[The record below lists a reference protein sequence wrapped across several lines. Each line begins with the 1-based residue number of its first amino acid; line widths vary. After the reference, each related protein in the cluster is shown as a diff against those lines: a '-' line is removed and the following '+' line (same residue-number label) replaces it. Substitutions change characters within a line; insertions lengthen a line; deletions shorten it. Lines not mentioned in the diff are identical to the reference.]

1 MPSTDIKDYWRRSGG
16 IGDRQP
22 RRRYWAGAVGVAAPT
37 LAYPVMVGIA
47 KVLGIAT
54 AGVGATALSSAVSN
68 KIKENPEILN
78 TPQAKAIMLSL
89 GITPSNLFKKKKDES
104 IEDIVER
111 IETIKK
117 EPDQK
122 PPEDPKWKKA
132 LEIVEKA
139 TFDTASK
146 RIKQKILNYYE
157 NKIVTKVTQG
167 ETRDMVNNT
176 LGELRKEYP
185 KLFDK
190 ITTSH
195 VKKDGTVGYVLATPK
210 GKIYGNSL
218 EDIAAKRLNYF
229 GETPTGTLSTDEVAQ
244 VLYENKFGEKDIKT
258 IKQRIS
264 QKFLEDYGVE
274 YTRGGERGGKKLYLN
289 KEQFENVLPKL
300 LKEYST
306 DNQKIEVAKQLLMTH
321 DITSMNQ
328 LAKAMKELGY
338 LKWGEKT
345 RERFRKIFPDILQT
359 KYRGGEG
366 IPKNLS
372 VKIRRNLIKEF
383 GAPTVERAL
392 IDYKE
397 ALGYG
402 ESTQIMHTRPKKKL
416 TETLYDAHDLMFGSG
431 KENKAY
437 AYGLD
442 RIRTQVQ
449 NNLRKIQHNYSKKD
463 WENNMTVDVSPLLI
477 KDFGFPKRM
486 SLQKYTN
493 KLNSMITDL
502 SLATDGKV
510 TGGMLDESTW
520 DFVETKVGVDWS
532 NVPGMG
538 LIKENLQKIDPLF
551 KKLRYEMK
559 EDDKG
564 RQRLVINQETGMP
577 EIKKGVTLSQDEAE
591 LLVTFFG
598 NLTEQIIGA
607 PKNQPISI
615 DDMTEILKRIT
626 KKRGGLIGTGVD
638 QYIINRGI

>member
-1 MPSTDIKDYWRRSGG
+1 MSYIPWWQRMSPPTFTERFDLGGLAGRLGNRPKRVGLRSGTALASYPPFRG
-16 IGDRQP
+16 TSGSSGALKAWRGAEMKETLP
-22 RRRYWAGAVGVAAPT
+22 KSWLPEAGALT
-37 LAYPVMVGIA
+37 
-47 KVLGIAT
+47 
-54 AGVGATALSSAVSN
+54 SSA
-68 KIKENPEILN
+68 ILASRDRK
-78 TPQAKAIMLSL
+78 P
-89 GITPSNLFKKKKDES
+89 KDES
-104 IEDIVER
+104 KEDIVER
-111 IETIKK
+111 VEKVEKDRK

-132 LEIVEKA
+132 LKAVETA
-139 TFDTASK
+139 TFETAAN
-146 RIKQKILNYYE
+146 RIKNKILNYYK
-157 NKIVTKVTQG
+157 NKVVTKETQA
-167 ETRDMVNNT
+167 ETRQIVNNM

-190 ITTSH
+190 IVTSH
-195 VKKDGTVGYVLATPK
+195 VKKDGTISYVFATPK
-210 GKIYGNSL
+210 GKIYGDSL

-229 GETPTGTLSTDEVAQ
+229 GETPSGILSTDNVAQ
-244 VLYENKFGEKDIKT
+244 ILYENKFGEKDIKT

-274 YTRGGERGGKKLYLN
+274 YTTGGEYGGKKHYIN
-289 KEQFENVLPKL
+289 KEQFENVLPTL

-306 DNQKIEVAKQLLMTH
+306 DNQKIEVAKQLIMTH

-328 LAKAMKELGY
+328 LAQAMKELGY

-345 RERFRKIFPDILQT
+345 RERFKKIFPDILQT

-372 VKIRRNLIKEF
+372 IKIRRNLIKEF

-486 SLQKYTN
+486 PLQKYTN

-559 EDDKG
+559 EDNKG
-564 RQRLVINQETGMP
+564 RQRLVINEETGMP
-577 EIKKGVTLSQDEAE
+577 EVKKGVKLSNDEAE
-591 LLVTFFG
+591 LLVTFFV
-598 NLTEQIIGA
+598 NLPEQIRGA

-638 QYIINRGI
+638 QYIINRGL